1 MLNAQLA
8 KVNFSEFDINSYE
21 LKNSWQQ
28 LFWES

>member
-8 KVNFSEFDINSYE
+8 KVNFSEFDINSCE